1 MENKEYDL
9 LFKLILIGDSCVGK
23 SNILLKYLKNQFN
36 ENSKTTIGV
45 EFGTKNIIINN
56 KRIKIQIWDT
66 AGQERYRSITSAYYK
81 GAKGALI
88 VYDITRKNTFDNI
101 DKWITD
107 LKLNVDKNICIIILG
122 NKSDLIDKREI
133 NKNDG
138 IKKAEMY
145 KTAFLE
151 TSALNGDNISK
162 AFNELIEQIVINNK
176 NIFQDDNENEIDKG
190 VKLKDEKNNNKK
202 MLFEFTT
209 LNVYYFYYFFYFNI
223 IFL

>member
-9 LFKLILIGDSCVGK
+9 LFKLILIGDSYVGK

-36 ENSKTTIGV
+36 ENSNITIGV

-56 KRIKIQIWDT
+56 KRIKIQIQDT

-107 LKLNVDKNICIIILG
+107 LKLNGDKNICIIILG

-162 AFNELIEQIVINNK
+162 AFDELIEQIVINNK

-190 VKLKDEKNNNKK
+190 VNLNDEKNNNNKK
-202 MLFEFTT
+202 CC
-209 LNVYYFYYFFYFNI
+209 LNS
-223 IFL
+223 

>member
-1 MENKEYDL
+1 MENKEHDL

-107 LKLNVDKNICIIILG
+107 LKLNGDKNICIIILG

-162 AFNELIEQIVINNK
+162 AFDELIEQIVINNK

-190 VKLKDEKNNNKK
+190 VNLNDEKNNNKK
-202 MLFEFTT
+202 KMLFEF
-209 LNVYYFYYFFYFNI
+209 I
-223 IFL
+223 IRF

>member
-9 LFKLILIGDSCVGK
+9 LFKLILIGDSYVGK

-56 KRIKIQIWDT
+56 KRIKIQILDT

-107 LKLNVDKNICIIILG
+107 LKLNGDKNICIIILG

-162 AFNELIEQIVINNK
+162 AFDELIEQIVINNK

-190 VKLKDEKNNNKK
+190 VNLNDEKNNNKK
-202 MLFEFTT
+202 KCC
-209 LNVYYFYYFFYFNI
+209 LNS
-223 IFL
+223 

>member
-9 LFKLILIGDSCVGK
+9 LFKLILIGDSYVGK

-88 VYDITRKNTFDNI
+88 VYNITRKNTFDNI

-107 LKLNVDKNICIIILG
+107 LKLNGDKNICIIILG

-162 AFNELIEQIVINNK
+162 AFDELIEQIVINNK

-190 VKLKDEKNNNKK
+190 VNLNDEKNNNNKK
-202 MLFEFTT
+202 CC
-209 LNVYYFYYFFYFNI
+209 LNS
-223 IFL
+223 